1 MDAGVG
7 LISVEV
13 GTAMWDRFFTVSP
26 LVLVGTTEKSG
37 EYDLAPKHM
46 ALPLGWEGYFG
57 FVCTPEH
64 ATYWNARRAGVFTVS
79 YPRAT
84 QVVLASLAAA
94 PRDSQTGCKPS
105 LRAIQTFPASVVD
118 GVLLD
123 DGYLFFE
130 CELERVIDGFGA
142 NSLLMGRIVA
152 AHVRSDALRDI
163 DVDDQDLI
171 FRRPLLAYLPP
182 GRFSRIR
189 RSLSFPFYET
199 ADD

>member
-1 MDAGVG
+1 MDEGAGLV
-7 LISVEV
+7 SVEV

-37 EYDLAPKHM
+37 EYNLAPKHM
-46 ALPLGWEGYFG
+46 ALPLGWGGYFG

-64 ATYWNARRAGVFTVS
+64 ATYWNAKRAGVFTVS

-94 PRDSQTGCKPS
+94 PRDAKTDCKPS
-105 LRAIQTFPASVVD
+105 LQAIPTFPASVVD
-118 GVLLD
+118 GALLD

-130 CELERVIDGFGA
+130 CELERVIDGLGP
-142 NSLLMGRIVA
+142 NSLLIGRIVA
-152 AHVRSDALRDI
+152 AHARPDALRQV
-163 DVDDQDLI
+163 DVDDQDLV
-171 FRRPLLAYLPP
+171 FRRPLLAYLHP

-199 ADD
+199 TDD